1 MLSAECNPS
10 APRGQK
16 NNKNMKKQKPERSS
30 ENGFKAVA
38 RTLGYRNFRLFF
50 GGQGLSLIGTWM
62 QQVAMAW
69 LVYRLTGSALMLG
82 LINFSAR
89 IPIFLASPFLGVLA
103 DRWNRHRILLFT
115 QTFSMLQAVTLTVL
129 VFTHHVQVWHL
140 FALSL
145 FIGMVNAM
153 DIPARQSFL
162 IEMVEM
168 KEDLGSA
175 IALNSSLVNGARLI
189 GPSIAGILIAAAGEG
204 ICFLINSLSYLA
216 VIVALLLMKI
226 SPRRIEPRSL
236 SIMQQFREGAHYA
249 YGFAPI
255 RAILLL
261 VSLVSLMGLPYMV
274 LMPIFAQDIYHQGAH
289 GLGFLTGAA
298 GVGSLVGAL
307 FLAGRKSVLG
317 LGRVIVSATVLFGT
331 SLLIFS
337 HFPFFWPAL
346 GLLALSGFGMIVLL
360 ASANTVLQ
368 TIVEDNK
375 RGRLMS
381 FYAMSFG
388 GMVPFGSLVAGAL
401 ATTIGAQN
409 TVLAGGLVCIAGG
422 LWFARSLPRLRSL
435 VHPIYV
441 QKGIL
446 REVAVGLQSATEQ
459 APPPKINGNG

>member
-1 MLSAECNPS
+1 MTKLTNRRAENS
-10 APRGQK
+10 TG
-16 NNKNMKKQKPERSS
+16 S
-30 ENGFKAVA
+30 GFQSVI

-69 LVYRLTGSALMLG
+69 LVYRLTGSAFMLG
-82 LINFSAR
+82 LVNFCAR
-89 IPIFLASPFLGVLA
+89 IPIFLTSPFLGVLA

-115 QTFSMLQAVTLTVL
+115 QTFSMLQALLLAALVL
-129 VFTHHVQVWHL
+129 SHRVQVWHL

-145 FIGMVNAM
+145 FIGIINAM

-162 IEMVEM
+162 IEMVEK

-189 GPSIAGILIAAAGEG
+189 GPSVAGILIAAAGEG
-204 ICFLINSLSYLA
+204 VCFLINGLSYLA
-216 VIVALLLMKI
+216 VIAALLLMRI
-226 SPRRIEPRSL
+226 TPRRPEPRTS
-236 SIMQQFREGAHYA
+236 SILQQFREGALYA

-274 LMPIFAQDIYHQGAH
+274 LMPIFAKDIFHQGAH

-307 FLAGRKSVLG
+307 FLAGRTSVLG
-317 LGRVIVSATVLFGT
+317 LGRTIVSATFLFGA
-331 SLLIFS
+331 SLLAFS

-346 GLLALSGFGMIVLL
+346 GLLTLTGFGMIVLL

-388 GMVPFGSLVAGAL
+388 GMVPFGSLVAGGL

-422 LWFARSLPRLRSL
+422 LWFARSLPRLRSM

-446 REVAVGLQSATEQ
+446 PEVAVGIQSATEQ
-459 APPPKINGNG
+459 AGQPKINGF